1 MPRDATH
8 GYTVLAITSL
18 ALLGSVLGKP
28 FVRSQ
33 CLVPQGLYT
42 ESKLLFWI
50 RKPLPRNTGTVSEET
65 QLDVCKT
72 IDFSKDQNWVFA
84 CMPHAYSLLL
94 LCARWHHHS
103 KWLRLPKIAM
113 EENHSPYYWKTSSKY
128 NLCSILT
135 FVCLLVFSLCQ
146 EFLKSVLWLW
156 HWGRQAR
163 QILYTHTHTQGKPDI
178 QYLEI
183 NSVKRFGKFIV
194 HAKTFKRHLGSGK
207 SLNSFPFI
215 FFFHFVFYL
224 WSYWSFLFPGDQNE
238 GNLSSTYISS
248 C

>member
-1 MPRDATH
+1 MQCFCYEAEDWILVNEVWNWLPVINIDSSVRVLEGPRWNNVPRDATH

-84 CMPHAYSLLL
+84 CMPHADSLLL

-135 FVCLLVFSLCQ
+135 FVCLLC
-146 EFLKSVLWLW
+146 FLPVPGVLEVCTVIVTL
-156 HWGRQAR
+156 GQTSQANT
-163 QILYTHTHTQGKPDI
+163 LHTHTLWANQ
-178 QYLEI
+178 
-183 NSVKRFGKFIV
+183 
-194 HAKTFKRHLGSGK
+194 TSG
-207 SLNSFPFI
+207 I
-215 FFFHFVFYL
+215 
-224 WSYWSFLFPGDQNE
+224 
-238 GNLSSTYISS
+238 
-248 C
+248 